1 MSTTTVSPVRV
12 GIVTTKRG
20 IDLSTFEDVT
30 LYKVVVPPARV
41 EKVNDALALLGND
54 HSKLMSI
61 INQGLAADAVATSRK
76 NMEGWCKM
84 DDDGKQ
90 TTEVFSGQLASTEVV
105 NPIVLMFAK
114 LSFDY
119 ESATTP
125 EAKKAAKQAAKDY
138 IRTVPKIL
146 EDIQKKS
153 AATVELNEENS

>member
-1 MSTTTVSPVRV
+1 
-12 GIVTTKRG
+12 
-20 IDLSTFEDVT
+20 
-30 LYKVVVPPARV
+30 
-41 EKVNDALALLGND
+41 
-54 HSKLMSI
+54 
-61 INQGLAADAVATSRK
+61 
-76 NMEGWCKM
+76 M